1 MSVPQSPAGAAEI
14 NRGCNPR
21 STRALTL
28 LSPAPRRGAGHP
40 SRLASSP
47 PPSPAPLRGAGERR
61 NTLTSRGLYPRLS
74 ASRPCGACRLFL
86 LRLCSGQAVREEGQ
100 AFQTASQLD
109 FIHLE
114 KALKAERQVCK
125 LALTLVPKEVR
136 HAHCPCRSDT
146 ADCKICPRIFQARL
160 GTRPSIGGRGTA
172 RARQTHGDRR
182 VAGHGAKPGAAVSEV
197 SSRAE
202 PGAVVESSTSARA
215 VDPVGAHLC
224 GQGAGRDWGGRY
236 PGATAGGKD
245 QSQGHLSRSGA
256 VVARAGREG
265 QWVTLALRDAAARDS
280 VGGAGLGLAVSD
292 RLVSLGAV
300 SPAAGPTP
308 QNVSGVGRATD
319 WVDSPLAPGTGGCRG
334 GR

>member
-1 MSVPQSPAGAAEI
+1 MTRKATAGRPGVPGAFS
-14 NRGCNPR
+14 GP
-21 STRALTL
+21 S
-28 LSPAPRRGAGHP
+28 RGAR
-40 SRLASSP
+40 RLHKSSGICHIVGTAVLVGIASLP
-47 PPSPAPLRGAGERR
+47 YLREV
-61 NTLTSRGLYPRLS
+61 YPIRIALS
-74 ASRPCGACRLFL
+74 GFRTDSN
-86 LRLCSGQAVREEGQ
+86 
-100 AFQTASQLD
+100 LD

-114 KALKAERQVCK
+114 RALKAERQVCK

-215 VDPVGAHLC
+215 VSPVGAHLC
-224 GQGAGRDWGGRY
+224 GRRAGRDWGGRY
-236 PGATAGGKD
+236 LGAAAGGKD

-256 VVARAGREG
+256 VVALARREG

-280 VGGAGLGLAVSD
+280 VGGTGLGLAVSD

-308 QNVSGVGRATD
+308 QNVTAMGRATD
-319 WVDSPLAPGTGGCRG
+319 GVDTPLAPGTGGCRG